1 MTNLVDVKNMNRLE
15 NYCSG
20 AKKGNFGEKKHV
32 KGKRQGTA
40 FTSSLKW
47 FWEKRYIAYTCMYV
61 YTNIM
66 AYTCK

>member
-1 MTNLVDVKNMNRLE
+1 MNRLE

-20 AKKGNFGEKKHV
+20 AKIGNFAEKKHV

-47 FWEKRYIAYTCMYV
+47 FWVKRYIAYTCMYV
-61 YTNIM
+61 YT
-66 AYTCK
+66 CK